1 MMLFLVRKKKL
12 FPVPIIM
19 QTSLTLAENF
29 FFLLVDTGGNSEL
42 KFIDCSFKVTHL
54 ALGSTKIILPS
65 HGHFFQTN

>member
-1 MMLFLVRKKKL
+1 
-12 FPVPIIM
+12 M